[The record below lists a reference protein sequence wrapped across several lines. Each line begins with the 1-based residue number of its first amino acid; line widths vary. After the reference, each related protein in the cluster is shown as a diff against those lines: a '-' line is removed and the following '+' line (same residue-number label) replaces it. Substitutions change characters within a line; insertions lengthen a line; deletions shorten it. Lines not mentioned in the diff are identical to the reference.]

1 MSMSFYAAVWA
12 VAILGFARPHGEF
25 LQISPSSTAPVQVAG
40 GEQPAA
46 EKPILALLA
55 RYVAGL
61 EGRNLDAIK
70 SIWPTMS
77 PAQNKAI
84 HAEFDHARALRCE
97 LIEPRI
103 TVKDETAVVVVRRK
117 YMLTTLEGKSF
128 ESTTITTFN
137 LKRGADG
144 WVIDS
149 IRYDL

>member
-1 MSMSFYAAVWA
+1 MIQSFCAAVWA
-12 VAILGFARPHGEF
+12 VVILGFARPHGEY
-25 LQISPSSTAPVQVAG
+25 LQTSASSVHVVG
-40 GEQPAA
+40 GEQAA
-46 EKPILALLA
+46 TEKPILALLA

-77 PAQNKAI
+77 PAQSKAI